1 MQDFLDWKVLSKL
14 VCPKLNNWLYQL
26 KENQTLVTWENPFWT
41 KGFQCRVEQRQVH
54 GQLLMLQKVYIYI
67 QTCPIMSTLV
77 ESCLFLS
84 NPVYSCR
91 ILSILFHVV
100 QLHAQWQLSMLKN
113 IYWFLFL
120 RIDFLL
126 LNVASGSSR
135 NHFCTVTYRDS
146 SRRKGRLWSLASFL
160 HIFYEINKISTYLHT
175 FVIKTLQTICILW
188 YDLWVPW
195 PIKKSFNSHTTQLD
209 FCLQIDID

>member
-1 MQDFLDWKVLSKL
+1 MQDFLDWKVPPKL
-14 VCPKLNNWLYQL
+14 VCSKLNNWHYQL

-100 QLHAQWQLSMLKN
+100 QLQCPWAIINAWKYLLIFISKDRFFAAKRSQRQLQEPFFAL
-113 IYWFLFL
+113 
-120 RIDFLL
+120 
-126 LNVASGSSR
+126 
-135 NHFCTVTYRDS
+135 
-146 SRRKGRLWSLASFL
+146 
-160 HIFYEINKISTYLHT
+160 LHT
-175 FVIKTLQTICILW
+175 ETVAEGKA
-188 YDLWVPW
+188 
-195 PIKKSFNSHTTQLD
+195 D
-209 FCLQIDID
+209 FEV